1 MEKQYY
7 VYILSSV
14 SKVIYIGVTSD
25 LAKRVYEHKQGEVD
39 GFTKKYK
46 VKSLAYYE
54 VTNDVNGAIQREKQ
68 LKAWRREKKVKL
80 IETMNP
86 DWTDLYDSII

>member
-7 VYILSSV
+7 VYILSSA
-14 SKVIYIGVTSD
+14 SKVLYIGVTSD
-25 LAKRVYEHKQGEVD
+25 LAKRVYEHKQGEVE

-46 VKSLAYYE
+46 VKRLVYYE

-86 DWTDLYDSII
+86 DWMDLYDSII